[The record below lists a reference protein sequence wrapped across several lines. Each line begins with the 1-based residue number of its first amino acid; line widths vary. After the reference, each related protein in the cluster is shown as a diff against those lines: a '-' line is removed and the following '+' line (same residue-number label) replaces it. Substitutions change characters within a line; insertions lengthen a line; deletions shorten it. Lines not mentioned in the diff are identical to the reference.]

1 MKKIVFVTL
10 MLADDMLKRHY
21 PVDGNSFIEYPGE
34 LYYAINSVLART
46 MKKDD
51 EIKVVLL
58 ETRAGD
64 KAGTKNAQLFMDEL
78 NEINTSNSIG
88 AKITYEIIPSDFL
101 VSKKGLNEIYLKLIK
116 NLEPDQMCSVAWLF
130 PSQERCAF
138 SLSLIKFASSVLGYD
153 VILHFRA
160 SLPIMTERTSTRAN
174 RVFCFTYSF
183 KPFVRNNA
191 AVNTPMV
198 RSSSHKGAFCSTRA
212 RTSGAM
218 YNCVK
223 LSSTSNN
230 AVNTQNSITRFLLFQ
245 AILIIHPTFWRVL
258 YLGFSFTFIFASP
271 RECTLSYK
279 IVPG

>member
-116 NLEPDQMCSVAWLF
+116 NLEPDIEVSADITF
-130 PSQERCAF
+130 GP
-138 SLSLIKFASSVLGYD
+138 K
-153 VILHFRA
+153 
-160 SLPIMTERTSTRAN
+160 SLPLLI
-174 RVFCFTYSF
+174 FT
-183 KPFVRNNA
+183 
-191 AVNTPMV
+191 
-198 RSSSHKGAFCSTRA
+198 
-212 RTSGAM
+212 AM
-218 YNCVK
+218 QFGEK
-223 LSSTSNN
+223 
-230 AVNTQNSITRFLLFQ
+230 FFD
-245 AILIIHPTFWRVL
+245 
-258 YLGFSFTFIFASP
+258 
-271 RECTLSYK
+271 
-279 IVPG
+279 

>member
-116 NLEPDQMCSVAWLF
+116 NLEPDIEVSADITLLIFTAMQFGEKFFDCSIGNVIYMKAEFKNNILVEGT
-130 PSQERCAF
+130 Q
-138 SLSLIKFASSVLGYD
+138 LICDY
-153 VILHFRA
+153 
-160 SLPIMTERTSTRAN
+160 
-174 RVFCFTYSF
+174 
-183 KPFVRNNA
+183 
-191 AVNTPMV
+191 TP
-198 RSSSHKGAFCSTRA
+198 
-212 RTSGAM
+212 
-218 YNCVK
+218 
-223 LSSTSNN
+223 
-230 AVNTQNSITRFLLFQ
+230 
-245 AILIIHPTFWRVL
+245 L
-258 YLGFSFTFIFASP
+258 YMLNSFTNTI
-271 RECTLSYK
+271 ECTNGEKAIASVEALLK
-279 IVPG
+279 D